1 MQMKDS
7 DRQPLSLDGDPL
19 AEIRRRLIQ
28 IHVAL
33 ASATDDD
40 REIRR
45 TTLRRVMDLL
55 NDIAPRDPGAER
67 ESERARRVPGRD
79 G

>member
-1 MQMKDS
+1 MQMKNS
-7 DRQPLSLDGDPL
+7 DQQPVLDGDLL

-45 TTLRRVMDLL
+45 STMRRVMELL
-55 NDIAPRDPGAER
+55 NDIAPRDPGT
-67 ESERARRVPGRD
+67 GRD
-79 G
+79 SESALRAPVSDP